1 MGHVYKEHGNGIHS
15 EKDLKFG
22 PWLLAEPSWR
32 GRGRGRGGPGRGLGR
47 FGRGRGQGQD
57 GYMDDEV
64 YKEEVD
70 GVERALVVLGEPKP
84 DIDMDEAE
92 NNRKRGLANSQQATS
107 VVALVNQFE
116 KSPTDVVSPAS
127 PQPKRDPKRHRKDGR
142 EEDEINGN
150 STDKSELVGSSEG
163 RRQDQ

>member
-1 MGHVYKEHGNGIHS
+1 
-15 EKDLKFG
+15 
-22 PWLLAEPSWR
+22 LAEPSWR
-32 GRGRGRGGPGRGLGR
+32 GRGRGRGGQGRGAGR
-47 FGRGRGQGQD
+47 FGRGRGRDQD
-57 GYMDDEV
+57 VYMGDEV
-64 YKEEVD
+64 YKEEAD
-70 GVERALVVLGEPKP
+70 GVVNALSVLGDPKL

-92 NNRKRGLANSQQATS
+92 NNRKRALANSQQAAS

-116 KSPTDVVSPAS
+116 KSPSDGVSPAS